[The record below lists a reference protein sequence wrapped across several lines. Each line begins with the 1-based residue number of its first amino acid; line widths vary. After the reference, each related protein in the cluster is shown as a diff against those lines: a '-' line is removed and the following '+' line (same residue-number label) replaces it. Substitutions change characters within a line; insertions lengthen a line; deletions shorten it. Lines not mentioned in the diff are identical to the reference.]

1 MAYPQKTF
9 AETKVHP
16 GSLVGRRREIV
27 SSTTLIYQLNVLK
40 ETGRY
45 DAFKLGWH
53 PSYSD
58 PPLVWPI
65 PNHLFWD
72 SDVAKWIEGACYF
85 LKQHSNSKV
94 EAAVKELVEMIR
106 SAQQPDGYLNIHFTV
121 VEPTKRFT
129 NLRDFHELYNAG
141 HLIEAAL
148 AHQDLYN
155 NDRFLETLLRYV
167 DLLCATFGKGLN
179 QLPGYPGHPEIELAL
194 LRLYEYTKDRKHLEL
209 ATFFLTERGNPKGW
223 YDRHYYDVES
233 ERRGDDPNKP
243 PAYYPE
249 RRCLWYHQA
258 QAFIAEQQTIEGHA
272 VRAMYLLTAA
282 SDLVRVNP
290 QAVDQ
295 KFEAAIYR
303 LWDNMVQRKM
313 YVTGG
318 IGAMKRWEGFGLDY
332 FLPQGTDEGGCYA
345 ETCAGIGVMMF
356 AERLL
361 QVRSNNNHAFMHF
374 LANASAQLK
383 LDGHFADVM
392 ELCFYNA
399 VLTSMSHDGKRFT
412 YSNQLASSDEELSQR
427 EEWFTCACCPPNV
440 SRILGQIGGYVWS
453 HHDKP
458 DESSSEITVHL
469 YVPSTL
475 SFQVGSD
482 TVELIQESEWPWGN
496 GDIKFT
502 LKTALPKVALRIP
515 GWADSYKL
523 SAECSTASTKNG
535 YLDIPPNWLSQNSTF
550 TLSIPLEPRLIA
562 PHPFA
567 NQTTL
572 SLARGPI
579 VYCVEDADNP
589 WVSDHFKAV
598 QLDPRCKIEERS
610 VYDDASGD
618 SFVGLTVS
626 DGASAIDLQKL
637 QASPAVDA
645 QASQH
650 ATPIKELQFVPY
662 YFRANRGGKGQ
673 MRVGLRR
680 AAPSAGK

>member
-1 MAYPQKTF
+1 MMLS
-9 AETKVHP
+9 
-16 GSLVGRRREIV
+16 SLDG
-27 SSTTLIYQLNVLK
+27 
-40 ETGRY
+40 
-45 DAFKLGWH
+45 H

-65 PNHLFWD
+65 PKHLFWD

-85 LKQHSNSKV
+85 LKQQSNSEV

-148 AHQDLYN
+148 AHRDLYN
-155 NDRFLETLLRYV
+155 NDRLLETLLKYV
-167 DLLCATFGKGLN
+167 DLLCATFGQGVN

-194 LRLYEYTKDRKHLEL
+194 LRLYDHTKDRKHLEL
-209 ATFFLTERGNPKGW
+209 ATFFLTERGNPNG
-223 YDRHYYDVES
+223 
-233 ERRGDDPNKP
+233 
-243 PAYYPE
+243 
-249 RRCLWYHQA
+249 WYHQA
-258 QAFIAEQQTIEGHA
+258 QAPITEQQTIEGYA
-272 VRAMYLLTAA
+272 VRATYLLTAA

-295 KFEAAIYR
+295 KFEVAIYR
-303 LWDNMVQRKM
+303 LSDNMVQRKM

-318 IGAMKRWEGFGLDY
+318 IGAMKRWEGFGLEY

-361 QVRSNNNHAFMHF
+361 Q
-374 LANASAQLK
+374 ANASVQIK
-383 LDGHFADVM
+383 LDGRFADVM
-392 ELCFYNA
+392 ELCLYNA

-475 SFQVGSD
+475 NFQVGSD

-502 LKTALPKVALRIP
+502 LKTALLKVALKLRIP
-515 GWADSYKL
+515 GWANSYKL

-550 TLSIPLEPRLIA
+550 TLSKPLEPRLIA
-562 PHPFA
+562 PHPFT

-610 VYDDASGD
+610 IDDDASGD

-680 AAPSAGK
+680 AAPSAGKGMH